1 MKIRQASRIA
11 TVFLGVVFSGAV
23 SSTFATE
30 EQIAELEG
38 EIAALTASIE
48 AVEEESGGVSQLKA
62 NLEAAEKE
70 IEAAKESLPAREKA
84 IVGKEFLLAAYQS
97 AFRVVTKFT
106 PGDNLGSFVLKNGQT
121 VEPCSFVSAGKGA
134 ILVQGATGSRS
145 IPLPMLPD
153 TFSNRILLPP
163 QTAPMTTSSTVLKEA
178 KPEAIRTA
186 EEKRKLV
193 AKPASG
199 GAPSAVPAGGPA
211 GGPAAS
217 AAAPD
222 FEAIRKRNDARQ
234 REIAELKLRF
244 ADLFTQKKIA
254 RSEKASAEKVF
265 REAKIKKSQSEVSST
280 LKMHDDKLSRIEADE
295 HELRQQIS
303 RLQSQM
309 E

>member
-163 QTAPMTTSSTVLKEA
+163 LTAPMTTSSTVLKEA
-178 KPEAIRTA
+178 KPEAIRSA
-186 EEKRKLV
+186 EEKRKVV

-199 GAPSAVPAGGPA
+199 GPSAAPAGGPA
-211 GGPAAS
+211 ESAAS
-217 AAAPD
+217 PD
-222 FEAIRKRNDARQ
+222 FEAISKRNEARQ

-244 ADLFTQKKIA
+244 ADLFSQKKIA

>member
-178 KPEAIRTA
+178 KPEAIRSA
-186 EEKRKLV
+186 EEKRKVV

-199 GAPSAVPAGGPA
+199 GPSAAPA

>member
-178 KPEAIRTA
+178 KPEAIRSA
-186 EEKRKLV
+186 EEKRKVV

-199 GAPSAVPAGGPA
+199 GPSAAPA

-244 ADLFTQKKIA
+244 ADLFTQKKVA

>member
-23 SSTFATE
+23 SSPFATE
-30 EQIAELEG
+30 EQISELEG
-38 EIAALTASIE
+38 DIAALTASIE

-121 VEPCSFVSAGKGA
+121 VEPCSFVRAGKGA

-163 QTAPMTTSSTVLKEA
+163 QTTPMTTSSTVLKEA

-186 EEKRKLV
+186 EDMRKVV
-193 AKPASG
+193 AKPAFG
-199 GAPSAVPAGGPA
+199 GAPSAAPA

-280 LKMHDDKLSRIEADE
+280 LKMHDDKISRIESDE
-295 HELRQQIS
+295 LELRQQIS

>member
-163 QTAPMTTSSTVLKEA
+163 MTAPMTTSSTVLKEA
-178 KPEAIRTA
+178 KPEAIRSA
-186 EEKRKLV
+186 EEKRKVV

-199 GAPSAVPAGGPA
+199 GPSAAPA

-244 ADLFTQKKIA
+244 ADLFTQKKVA

>member
-1 MKIRQASRIA
+1 MKIRQSSPIA
-11 TVFLGVVFSGAV
+11 TLVLGAVFAGAV

-30 EQIAELEG
+30 AQIAELES

-84 IVGKEFLLAAYQS
+84 ILGKEFLLAAYQS

-106 PGDNLGSFVLKNGQT
+106 PGDNLGSFVLKNGET

-134 ILVQGATGSRS
+134 ILVQGTTGSRS

-163 QTAPMTTSSTVLKEA
+163 QTAPMTTSSTVLMEA

-186 EEKRKLV
+186 EEKRMVV
-193 AKPASG
+193 AKSASG
-199 GAPSAVPAGGPA
+199 GASSAAPAGGPA
-211 GGPAAS
+211 ESAAS
-217 AAAPD
+217 PD
-222 FEAIRKRNDARQ
+222 FEAIRKRNEARQ